1 MPFRT
6 WTRPSP
12 GPLILIVGWIV
23 IAGAVV
29 QAHDP
34 GLSSLDVR
42 VTDNTIVTSL
52 SLSAADVALAA
63 AGGERR
69 AALVE
74 LARDGVRISVD
85 GTDTPSRIVDVTM
98 DRGGSRI
105 DQSFAISTAKQP
117 HRIDIASSVARRLAR
132 GHRQL
137 LVVHANHRPVLER
150 LLDEHSPPISVDVD
164 AIAPSTLARPRA
176 QIAGHYLQLGIHHIL
191 TGYDHLVFLAG
202 LILTAGRVRQ
212 LLITLTAFTVAH
224 SISLAL
230 VAIGGVRAP
239 SAIVE
244 PLIALSIAWV
254 GLDILLC
261 DLQRAPEDRL
271 PTDRRGPRWLVVFGF
286 GLIHGFGFAGAL
298 MELGLGSSTSAI
310 ATALVSF
317 NIGVEAGQVMVAA
330 LLMPAVW
337 LTRTRP
343 TWHTRTVRA
352 CSIGVTIAGAYWLI
366 ERLR

>member
-6 WTRPSP
+6 WTRPAL
-12 GPLILIVGWIV
+12 GPLTLIVGWIV
-23 IAGAVV
+23 VAGAVV

-42 VTDNTIVTSL
+42 ATDNAIVTSL
-52 SLSAADVALAA
+52 SLSAADVAVAA
-63 AGGERR
+63 AGRETR
-69 AALVE
+69 AALIE
-74 LARDGVRISVD
+74 LARDGVHISVD
-85 GTDTPSRIVDVTM
+85 GTDTPSHLVDVAV
-98 DRGGSRI
+98 DQGGSRI
-105 DQSFAISTAKQP
+105 DQSFAIPIDRQS
-117 HRIDIASSVARRLAR
+117 HRIEITSTVANRLAR

-137 LVVHANHRPVLER
+137 LVVHANNRPVLER
-150 LLDEHSPPISVDVD
+150 LLDEHSSPISVDVD
-164 AIAPSTLARPRA
+164 AITSSPL
-176 QIAGHYLQLGIHHIL
+176 QIARHYLALGVHHIL

-202 LILTAGRVRQ
+202 LILTARRIRQ

-230 VAIGGVRAP
+230 VMIGGVRAP

-254 GLDILLC
+254 GLDILLS
-261 DLQRAPEDRL
+261 DARRVPVDQSS
-271 PTDRRGPRWLVVFGF
+271 TDRRGARWLVVFGF

-317 NIGVEAGQVMVAA
+317 NLGVEAGQVMVAA
-330 LLMPAVW
+330 VLTPVVW

-343 TWHTRTVRA
+343 TLHTRMVRV
-352 CSIGVTIAGAYWLI
+352 CSLAVMIAGTYWLI
-366 ERLR
+366 DRLR

>member
-1 MPFRT
+1 MLLRT
-6 WTRPSP
+6 WTRPAP
-12 GPLILIVGWIV
+12 GPHILIVGWIV

-42 VTDNTIVTSL
+42 VTDHAIVTSL

-63 AGGERR
+63 AERERR
-69 AALVE
+69 AALIE
-74 LARDGVRISVD
+74 LARDAVRISVD
-85 GTDTPSRIVDVTM
+85 GNHTPSRIDDIAVDQ
-98 DRGGSRI
+98 GGSRI
-105 DQSFAISTAKQP
+105 DQSFAIPTGRQR
-117 HRIDIASSVARRLAR
+117 HRIEITSTVANRLAR

-137 LVVHANHRPVLER
+137 LVVHANDRPVLER
-150 LLDEHSPPISVDVD
+150 LLDEHSPPIAVDVD
-164 AIAPSTLARPRA
+164 AVTPSTL
-176 QIAGHYLQLGIHHIL
+176 QIAGHYLELGVHHIL

-202 LILTAGRVRQ
+202 LILTARRVRQ

-230 VAIGGVRAP
+230 VVIGGVRAP
-239 SAIVE
+239 SAVVE

-254 GLDILLC
+254 GVDILLAEA
-261 DLQRAPEDRL
+261 RRIPVDRS
-271 PTDRRGPRWLVVFGF
+271 PTKRLGARWLLVFGF

-317 NIGVEAGQVMVAA
+317 NLGVEAGQVMVAA
-330 LLMPAVW
+330 LLMPVVW

-343 TWHTRTVRA
+343 VLHTRMVRV
-352 CSIGVTIAGAYWLI
+352 CSLAVTMAGTYWLI
-366 ERLR
+366 DRLR